1 MEKLAAAGIRTPEQ
15 LLWCLP
21 RTYEDRS
28 QIKTIEELLTDG
40 SVQTVRVKVVKK
52 SMIVTPKRKKLVDIQ
67 LVDEHEHRAMARF
80 LHVTSVMRTVMVDQR
95 YYVIGKPEY
104 AKGQWT
110 YRHPEL
116 VPTDAPDGENGA
128 VGGIYPIYPELQ
140 WITRH
145 RFYKKIAGALP
156 TLLSTVR
163 DPLPADF
170 LTKRDLVDLPTMFQS
185 LHAPQDFEQ
194 IKKAR
199 TRIYTLKLLQRQ
211 LNALIT
217 KQMYQ
222 ARLQESP
229 PDREIVRD
237 LLQHVPFALTWAQK
251 RVVKEIIE
259 EVHGPVTMMKLL
271 QWDVWSGKT
280 IVAAIVAWYILQKRW
295 GQIVFLAP
303 LAVLANQQFR
313 SLAKLLLPLWI
324 RVELLTWATKP
335 SEKKRIKQALLL
347 GQIQIIVGTHALLQ
361 DDIHFA
367 DLKLAVIDEQHK
379 FGVKQRGFFQ
389 QFWSPHILQMTA
401 TPIPRSLALAFFGE
415 FTVSAID
422 EMPAGRKPII
432 TKIISESERHKLK
445 PRILT
450 KISQGQRVFVITPL
464 IEESEFLDEVKSAF
478 QQFEMMRGLFER
490 ELVQAK
496 KDAWQEVTQCPVGLL
511 HGKLKNDEKDAVMS
525 AFKDGKI
532 DMLVS
537 TTVIEVGIDIPE
549 ATVMIIM
556 NAERFGLSQ
565 LHQLRGRVGRNELQS
580 YCFLETKNKSGET
593 YQRLQHMET
602 TNDGFKLAELDL
614 QLRGAGEFL
623 WTRQSGDTDLPIEI
637 LTDTSFIARVQE
649 MSEDLMKNHPQVAS
663 GLLEGEGGPVLA

>member
-1 MEKLAAAGIRTPEQ
+1 
-15 LLWCLP
+15 
-21 RTYEDRS
+21 
-28 QIKTIEELLTDG
+28 
-40 SVQTVRVKVVKK
+40 
-52 SMIVTPKRKKLVDIQ
+52 MIVTPKRKKLIDIQ
-67 LVDEHEHRAMARF
+67 LIDEHEHRAMARF
-80 LHVTSVMRTVMVDQR
+80 LHVTSVMRTVLVDQR
-95 YYVIGKPEY
+95 YYVIWKPEY
-104 AKGQWT
+104 DKGQRT
-110 YRHPEL
+110 YWHPEL

-128 VGGIYPIYPELQ
+128 VGGIYSVYPELQ
-140 WITRH
+140 GITRH
-145 RFYKKIAGALP
+145 WFYKKIAGALP
-156 TLLSTVR
+156 ELLKSIH
-163 DPLPADF
+163 DPLPEAF
-170 LTKRDLVDLPTMFQS
+170 LKQRDVVDMKEMFQT
-185 LHAPQDFEQ
+185 LHAPMSFESIQ
-194 IKKAR
+194 KAR
-199 TRIYTLKLLQRQ
+199 ARIYTIKLLQRQ

-217 KQMYQ
+217 KQQYQ
-222 ARLQESP
+222 TRLQESP
-229 PDREIVRD
+229 PDWDLVRD
-237 LLQHVPFALTWAQK
+237 FLPKIPFELTGAQK

-259 EVHGPVTMMKLL
+259 EMHGPVTMMKLL
-271 QWDVWSGKT
+271 QGDVGSGKT
-280 IVAAIVAWYILQKRW
+280 IVAAIAARYILQKRW

-313 SLAKLLLPLWI
+313 SLAKLLLPLGI
-324 RVELLTWATKP
+324 RVELLTGATKA
-335 SEKKRIKQALLL
+335 SEKRRIKQGLLL
-347 GQIQIIVGTHALLQ
+347 WQIQIVVGTHALLQ

-389 QFWSPHILQMTA
+389 QFGSPHILQMTA

-445 PRILT
+445 PWILT
-450 KISQGQRVFVITPL
+450 KIGQGQRVFVITPL

-478 QQFEMMRGLFER
+478 QQFEIMRGLFER
-490 ELVQAK
+490 ELVQLK
-496 KDAWQEVTQCPVGLL
+496 KDAGEEVHQCPVGLL

-593 YQRLQHMET
+593 YQRLRHMEE

-614 QLRGAGEFL
+614 QLRGAWEFL

-637 LTDTSFIARVQE
+637 LTDATFIARVQKMAE
-649 MSEDLMKNHPQVAS
+649 ELSRDYPQVAS
-663 GLLEGEGGPVLA
+663 WLLEGEWGPVLA